1 MQHIN
6 LLPSIHIS
14 KQSQGFLYSVIFK
27 LFLHTIDIYY
37 FKSSVHFIYVFLN
50 LLDKCHCKNVCSAVH
65 KRSQLTIVYDLI
77 LLALSIAVTTP
88 TVIEFVLFSLHPLQT
103 LTLDFIEE
111 NGIWK
116 VGDAGR
122 RLLFFTLST

>member
-1 MQHIN
+1 M
-6 LLPSIHIS
+6 
-14 KQSQGFLYSVIFK
+14 IFK

-88 TVIEFVLFSLHPLQT
+88 TVIEFGLFSLHPLQT
-103 LTLDFIEE
+103 LTLDFIEA
-111 NGIWK
+111 NGI
-116 VGDAGR
+116 
-122 RLLFFTLST
+122 